1 MSLFSISTI
10 GSLQYLSPT
19 QPDLS
24 FSINHVCQC
33 ITLPTLHWQ
42 AVKRILLYLKHTVS
56 HGLLM
61 SRSLS
66 LAFTA
71 FSNADWAGCPDD
83 PRFTSGFCIYLGINL
98 ISWSSRK

>member
-1 MSLFSISTI
+1 MHH
-10 GSLQYLSPT
+10 PT
-19 QPDLS
+19 
-24 FSINHVCQC
+24 
-33 ITLPTLHWQ
+33 TLHWQ
-42 AVKRILLYLKHTVS
+42 AVKQILLYLKHTVS